1 MRKFAVLIALS
12 AALLTGCSNGNES
25 TMTLDAVGFQ
35 AKTQEAGVVIL
46 DVRTKAEFDEGHIAN
61 AININVEGNEFLS
74 EISKLD
80 KSKTY
85 AVYCRS
91 GRRSADALTKM
102 TNEQFISLSHL
113 DGGVIDWT
121 NAGLPLVKP

>member
-1 MRKFAVLIALS
+1 MRKFAALIALS
-12 AALLTGCSNGNES
+12 AVLLTGCSNGNES

-61 AININVEGNEFLS
+61 AININVESNEFLS

-91 GRRSADALTKM
+91 GRRSADALAKM

>member
-12 AALLTGCSNGNES
+12 AVVLTGCSNGNES

-61 AININVEGNEFLS
+61 AININVESNEFLS

-91 GRRSADALTKM
+91 GRRSADALAKM
-102 TNEQFISLSHL
+102 TNEKFISLSHL

>member
-12 AALLTGCSNGNES
+12 TVLLTGCSNGNES

-61 AININVEGNEFLS
+61 AININVESNEFFS

-91 GRRSADALTKM
+91 GRRSADALAKM

>member
-12 AALLTGCSNGNES
+12 AVVLTGCSDGNES

-61 AININVEGNEFLS
+61 AININVESNEFLS

-91 GRRSADALTKM
+91 GRRSADALAKM

>member
-1 MRKFAVLIALS
+1 
-12 AALLTGCSNGNES
+12 
-25 TMTLDAVGFQ
+25 
-35 AKTQEAGVVIL
+35 
-46 DVRTKAEFDEGHIAN
+46 VRTKAEFDEGHIAN

-91 GRRSADALTKM
+91 GRRSADALAKM

>member
-12 AALLTGCSNGNES
+12 AVLLTGCSNGNES

-91 GRRSADALTKM
+91 GRRSADALAKM

>member
-12 AALLTGCSNGNES
+12 AVLLTGCSNGNES

-61 AININVEGNEFLS
+61 AININVESSEFLS

-91 GRRSADALTKM
+91 GRRSADALAKM

>member
-12 AALLTGCSNGNES
+12 TVLLTGCSNGNES

-35 AKTQEAGVVIL
+35 AKTQKAGVVIL

-61 AININVEGNEFLS
+61 AININVESNEFLS

-91 GRRSADALTKM
+91 GRRSADALAKM
-102 TNEQFISLSHL
+102 SNEQFISLSHL

>member
-12 AALLTGCSNGNES
+12 AVVLTGCSNGNES

-35 AKTQEAGVVIL
+35 AKTQETGVVIL

-61 AININVEGNEFLS
+61 AININVESNEFFS

-91 GRRSADALTKM
+91 GRRSADALAKM
-102 TNEQFISLSHL
+102 SNEQFISLSHL

>member
-12 AALLTGCSNGNES
+12 AVLLTGCSNGNES

-61 AININVEGNEFLS
+61 AININVESNEFLS

-91 GRRSADALTKM
+91 GRRSADALAKM
-102 TNEQFISLSHL
+102 SNEQFISLSHL

-121 NAGLPLVKP
+121 NAGLTLVKP

>member
-12 AALLTGCSNGNES
+12 AVLLTGCSNGNES
-25 TMTLDAVGFQ
+25 AMTLDAVAFE

-80 KSKTY
+80 KSKSVKFSIQFFTSAQLQVPHEPPPTTIK
-85 AVYCRS
+85 AVI
-91 GRRSADALTKM
+91 GNTFSAPF
-102 TNEQFISLSHL
+102 NIS
-113 DGGVIDWT
+113 
-121 NAGLPLVKP
+121 